1 MGQRRFYEAM
11 RDRIVGQPQ
20 IGMVLIAADN
30 GDVVNATIGWPP
42 PSLNVANRE
51 SFTSAIEPDRKTLA
65 LGATS
70 VGRISGKPRFFI
82 SRKVVSESGAL
93 LGVIAVGL
101 EADFFADFYKRVA
114 LGSDSWLA
122 LFRSD
127 GTLLATSLPDQP
139 LGERLDKTL
148 PYRMIEAGQSGKA
161 VLTKGPFP
169 YYSGSSP
176 SRIVVATNVANLP
189 AYVTVVVG
197 ESAFLT
203 PWRNRN
209 WLIFV
214 VATLLTA
221 LTVVAGLGILRLI
234 ERSAAAAREASQRQV
249 LAAIVDTPLA
259 LTAVVDRTGK
269 IVLANSSF
277 RRLLG
282 VSGDDDVTNA
292 LYNPALEGVEPLLSF
307 IKGEAS
313 LAEVDVQLVKPD
325 DQVRRLRFSL
335 SRQTLPDSGE
345 IIIIVG
351 HDETL
356 RHQAERA
363 IAVSAKLVTLGEI
376 TTGIAHELSQPL
388 NVIRMAAQNAQVEAV
403 PEPQPASTDGDDPE
417 PPMPVMSDREFRSF
431 AVGKLNR
438 IIAQVDRAA
447 AIISRMRIFS
457 RSTREGPQSF
467 DLRDACRAAGA
478 RVAQS
483 YRAAEI
489 VLEEKLGEEPLA
501 VAGHAPLI
509 EQVLVS
515 ILANARDAVAESPDK
530 RKVVAVSA
538 GPQCRRPRLGAGCR
552 QRTGRARGHPGPH
565 LRALFHNQAGGS
577 GRRSRSGGILR
588 YRPRRRGH
596 TDAEAGAAGRH
607 VRDRSSREQSVVS
620 VGVLFVSTGG
630 ICRAP
635 MAAGVFRTFASR
647 GRVESMFDVVAAG
660 TFDGH
665 AGEPPSLLAF
675 EVAQR
680 RGYDVPAAPVRPLP
694 QEDLSRYD
702 HLIAMD
708 RSNLAAL
715 RWMAPSGRTDVPQ
728 LLMRHA
734 PQAISLDIV
743 DPYGGTT
750 EDYERALDL
759 IEKGC
764 AGLMMTILSKVA
776 PSLPGKG
783 QEYLP

>member
-1 MGQRRFYEAM
+1 MTLSIAGIGRAKAGRTRSRVLGVLSRPVSKRRMVTICAVHILLVWSLALLVVGQNYDLSVSGWKTSAENISLTVAAHAAQTAGAADLVARSMADWVNDERIQTPEQFRRIMGQRRFYEAM

-148 PYRMIEAGQSGKA
+148 PYRMIESGQSGKA

-169 YYSGSSP
+169 YYAGSSP
-176 SRIVVATNVANLP
+176 TRIVAATNVANLP

-538 GPQCRRPRLGAGCR
+538 GRS
-552 QRTGRARGHPGPH
+552 
-565 LRALFHNQAGGS
+565 AGG
-577 GRRSRSGGILR
+577 RVW
-588 YRPRRRGH
+588 
-596 TDAEAGAAGRH
+596 
-607 VRDRSSREQSVVS
+607 VR
-620 VGVLFVSTGG
+620 
-630 ICRAP
+630 
-635 MAAGVFRTFASR
+635 
-647 GRVESMFDVVAAG
+647 VADNG
-660 TFDGH
+660 PG
-665 AGEPPSLLAF
+665 
-675 EVAQR
+675 
-680 RGYDVPAAPVRPLP
+680 VPAAIRDRIFEPFFTTKPEGQGAGLGLAVSYGIVR
-694 QEDLSRYD
+694 D
-702 HLIAMD
+702 A
-708 RSNLAAL
+708 
-715 RWMAPSGRTDVPQ
+715 
-728 LLMRHA
+728 
-734 PQAISLDIV
+734 
-743 DPYGGTT
+743 GGTLT
-750 EDYERALDL
+750 LKPGQPGATFEIDL
-759 IEKGC
+759 P
-764 AGLMMTILSKVA
+764 ASN
-776 PSLPGKG
+776 PS
-783 QEYLP
+783 

>member
-1 MGQRRFYEAM
+1 MTLSIAGIGRAKAGPARNRVLDALSRPVSKRRMVTICAVHILLVWSLALLVVGQNYDLSVSGWKTSAENISLTVAAHAAQTAGAADLVARSMADWVGDDRIETPEQFRRIMGERRFYEAM
-11 RDRIVGQPQ
+11 RDRVVGQPQ
-20 IGMVLIAADN
+20 IGLVLIAADN
-30 GDVVNATIGWPP
+30 GDIVNATIAWPP

-82 SRKVVSESGAL
+82 SRKVVSESGVL

-101 EADFFADFYKRVA
+101 EAEFFADFYKRVA

-148 PYRMIEAGQSGKA
+148 PYRMIESGQSGKA

-169 YYSGSSP
+169 YYAGSSP
-176 SRIVVATNVANLP
+176 TRIVAATNVANLP

-221 LTVVAGLGILRLI
+221 LTVLAGVGILRLI

-269 IVLANSSF
+269 IVLANPSF

-307 IKGEAS
+307 IKGETP
-313 LAEVDVQLVKPD
+313 LAEVDVQLVKPG

-345 IIIIVG
+345 IIIMVG

-403 PEPQPASTDGDDPE
+403 PEPQLASTDGDDPE

-467 DLRDACRAAGA
+467 DLRDACRGA
-478 RVAQS
+478 VTRVAQS
-483 YRAAEI
+483 YRAAGI

-501 VAGHAPLI
+501 VAGHPPLI

-530 RKVVAVSA
+530 RKVVEVSA
-538 GPQCRRPRLGAGCR
+538 GRS
-552 QRTGRARGHPGPH
+552 
-565 LRALFHNQAGGS
+565 AGG
-577 GRRSRSGGILR
+577 RVW
-588 YRPRRRGH
+588 
-596 TDAEAGAAGRH
+596 
-607 VRDRSSREQSVVS
+607 VR
-620 VGVLFVSTGG
+620 
-630 ICRAP
+630 
-635 MAAGVFRTFASR
+635 
-647 GRVESMFDVVAAG
+647 VADNG
-660 TFDGH
+660 PG
-665 AGEPPSLLAF
+665 
-675 EVAQR
+675 
-680 RGYDVPAAPVRPLP
+680 VPAALRDRIFEPFFTTKPEGQGAGLGLAVSYGVVR
-694 QEDLSRYD
+694 D
-702 HLIAMD
+702 A
-708 RSNLAAL
+708 
-715 RWMAPSGRTDVPQ
+715 
-728 LLMRHA
+728 
-734 PQAISLDIV
+734 
-743 DPYGGTT
+743 GGTLT
-750 EDYERALDL
+750 LKPGGPGATFEID
-759 IEKGC
+759 
-764 AGLMMTILSKVA
+764 
-776 PSLPGKG
+776 LPGG
-783 QEYLP
+783 NPS

>member
-1 MGQRRFYEAM
+1 MTLSIAGIGRAKAGPARNRVLDALSRPVSKRRMVAICAVHILLVWSLALLVVGQNYDLSVSGWKTSAENISLTVAAHAAQTAGAADLVARSMADWVNDERIQTPEQFLRIMGQRRFYEAM

-313 LAEVDVQLVKPD
+313 LAEVDVQLVKPG

-530 RKVVAVSA
+530 RKVVEVSA
-538 GPQCRRPRLGAGCR
+538 GRS
-552 QRTGRARGHPGPH
+552 
-565 LRALFHNQAGGS
+565 AGG
-577 GRRSRSGGILR
+577 RVW
-588 YRPRRRGH
+588 
-596 TDAEAGAAGRH
+596 
-607 VRDRSSREQSVVS
+607 VR
-620 VGVLFVSTGG
+620 
-630 ICRAP
+630 
-635 MAAGVFRTFASR
+635 
-647 GRVESMFDVVAAG
+647 VADNG
-660 TFDGH
+660 PG
-665 AGEPPSLLAF
+665 
-675 EVAQR
+675 
-680 RGYDVPAAPVRPLP
+680 VPAAIRDRIFEPFFTTKPEGQGAGLGLAVSYGVVR
-694 QEDLSRYD
+694 D
-702 HLIAMD
+702 A
-708 RSNLAAL
+708 
-715 RWMAPSGRTDVPQ
+715 
-728 LLMRHA
+728 
-734 PQAISLDIV
+734 
-743 DPYGGTT
+743 GGTLT
-750 EDYERALDL
+750 LKPGGPGATFEID
-759 IEKGC
+759 
-764 AGLMMTILSKVA
+764 
-776 PSLPGKG
+776 LPGG
-783 QEYLP
+783 NPS